1 MTHLKCLM
9 IDGNTTNVV
18 KVSLMNTKRS
28 FGELETTI
36 LRLFM
41 KEERPLSVNDVVTHL
56 GGKSAYTT
64 IMTVLSRLYEKGI
77 LKRSKE
83 GRSYFYS
90 MKKTPLLKRLKSK
103 LMGARPSEIFSYFL
117 EEKIDP
123 NELEAI
129 EKMIKDYKKKWNG

>member
-1 MTHLKCLM
+1 
-9 IDGNTTNVV
+9 
-18 KVSLMNTKRS
+18 MNAKRS

-36 LRLFM
+36 LRLFV
-41 KEERPLSVNDVVTHL
+41 KEERPLSVNDVVSRL

-83 GRSYFYS
+83 GRSYLYS
-90 MKKTPLLKRLKSK
+90 MKKTSLLKRLKSK
-103 LMGARPSEIFSYFL
+103 LMGARPSEVFSYFL

-129 EKMIKDYKKKWNG
+129 EKMIKDYKKKWNA